1 MTEELAL
8 YLGRRAMEVSL
19 LLMAPV
25 LVVTLVIGFAAA
37 LLQAVTSIRDMTMGM
52 ILKLVS
58 IGVTLVVAGSWM
70 AQTAVG
76 FTRDVFNLMQTVA
89 R

>member
-8 YLGRRAMEVSL
+8 YLGRRAMEVGL

-25 LVVTLVIGFAAA
+25 LVVTLVIGFLAA
-37 LLQAVTSIRDMTMGM
+37 LLQAVSSIRDMTLGM
-52 ILKLVS
+52 ILKLVC
-58 IGVTLVVAGSWM
+58 IGVTLIVSGSWM

-76 FTRDVFNLMQTVA
+76 FTRDVFNLMQSMSK
-89 R
+89 

>member
-1 MTEELAL
+1 VTEELAL
-8 YLGRRAMEVSL
+8 FLARRSMEVSL

-25 LVVTLVIGFAAA
+25 LVVTLVIGFLAA

-58 IGVTLVVAGSWM
+58 IGVTLIVAGSWM
-70 AQTAVG
+70 TQTAVG
-76 FTRDVFNLMQTVA
+76 FTRDVFNLMNTMA
-89 R
+89 K

>member
-8 YLGRRAMEVSL
+8 YLARRALEVSL

-52 ILKLVS
+52 VLKLAC
-58 IGVTLVVAGSWM
+58 IGATLVIAGGWM
-70 AQTAVG
+70 TQTAVG
-76 FTRDVFNLMQTVA
+76 FTRDVFNLMQTMVK
-89 R
+89 

>member
-1 MTEELAL
+1 VTEELAL
-8 YLGRRAMEVSL
+8 FLARRGMEVSL

-25 LVVTLVIGFAAA
+25 LIVTLVIGFLAA

-58 IGVTLVVAGSWM
+58 IGATLIIAGSWM
-70 AQTAVG
+70 TQTAVG
-76 FTRDVFNLMQTVA
+76 FTRDVFNMMQSMA
-89 R
+89 K

>member
-8 YLGRRAMEVSL
+8 YLGRRAMEVAL

-25 LVVTLVIGFAAA
+25 LVVTLVMGFLAA
-37 LLQAVTSIRDMTMGM
+37 LLQAVTSIRDMTMGL

-58 IGVTLVVAGSWM
+58 IGVTLIVSGTWM

-76 FTRDVFNLMQTVA
+76 FTRDIFNLMQTMA
-89 R
+89 K